1 MATRWGAGLE
11 SLIVGSM
18 ECFSLDEDVLSRQDA
33 GDLSLND
40 PLDAGQALE
49 SLPACLDSSIL
60 SIFEDSCAP
69 VEINGRIDEEGEAA
83 LLTALTE
90 VLDSVDSENLSPFDT
105 LPDPELFSGQKGG
118 HPSLEV
124 DACSERHWRL
134 LSERSDCEEEDG
146 NAGSLVQGL
155 ECDMGLPS
163 LGDLVKHVYPYC
175 LAVSLE
181 LGEDNGYP
189 LPEGGIVLEVVDRGE
204 QGEPILAVTGPI
216 GPAGA
221 SEEEP
226 VSEGKTSRPGSPDFA
241 PAGGSEVSKERPKE
255 PTSEKCPSRRKK
267 KRKSKKGV
275 EKGAVRSGPAEP
287 TAGVSGPVPEGVPQD
302 KGPKTATKKKRVT
315 FAPVLTSVLDTPSEG
330 WDDSVGSETSGQP
343 EPEPSPGAAEQP
355 ASPVLQPPQ
364 DEARPKPL
372 SLQEYRLLRQQ
383 RKPAPAGNPGGSTK
397 WPTLPEPPRELPPI
411 PCLPEQR
418 RAHPAQKEPPEAVP
432 VWHPVGSSIPPTPE
446 ALLVPPGSV
455 VGPSRP
461 PAGRP
466 VEPSQA
472 VSRPTGP
479 APPTASP
486 SAAARPVPPQANAC
500 HPAPRLPPAGSL
512 PTQTIID
519 PRRPQHLDVPVSK
532 KPPSQSNPVTAPPSQ
547 ADSHPPSV
555 TGDQVAPDAS
565 LPARGRPQRPPQTKL
580 LVLPVKQ
587 NPEEKRIQASTNEIG
602 IEATDLTSLL
612 EQFEETQAKEEHTVP
627 GVSGRAAAVGNS
639 GKSVERSVLP
649 DLTSTAGLTPPATP
663 PHQTWKP
670 LTPVALLA
678 KPKPSPTKAIQIINP
693 RPLPP
698 IKARSKPPAQA
709 IAPTHHPAFAD
720 HDYCRPSEGPAP
732 TEPASAI
739 CVQQQPGVAV
749 LPVRGAVPAPIP
761 HCAFPKGISAKPLDH
776 RTQPEAKAHPVIGSV
791 LLSPEA
797 SPSRME
803 PNPIPQEAGLVKSR
817 SSAYRPSGHPDRP
830 AVHERGRTQRR
841 YRARSPSPTSNS
853 SSESSSCSSSE
864 SRSRSRSRSQ
874 SRSTSPPRKR
884 FCSRSRRSGSS
895 SSSSSRSSSCSQSRS
910 PPRRR
915 CGSYSSS
922 RSRSCS
928 RSRSRS
934 PCWRRASHSPNYR
947 HNYRYNSRE
956 AHQVQDVN
964 DRKQKAIE
972 ERRVV
977 YVGKIRGSMTRKEL
991 KERFSLYGEIEDCTL
1006 HFREHGDNY
1015 GFVTYYNTKD
1025 AFSAIENGG
1034 KLRQCNELP
1043 FDLCFGGR
1051 RQFCK
1056 SSYAD
1061 LDSSREY
1068 EPAPTKSKLDALDFD
1083 TLLRQ
1088 AKKGLRR

>member
-11 SLIVGSM
+11 SLIAGSM
-18 ECFSLDEDVLSRQDA
+18 ECFSLDEDTLSRQDA
-33 GDLSLND
+33 GELSLND
-40 PLDAGQALE
+40 PLGAGQALE
-49 SLPACLDSSIL
+49 SLPAYLDSSIL
-60 SIFEDSCAP
+60 SIFEDSCTP
-69 VEINGRIDEEGEAA
+69 VEINGCIDEEGEAA

-105 LPDPELFSGQKGG
+105 LPDPELFSGQKGRD
-118 HPSLEV
+118 PSAEV
-124 DACSERHWRL
+124 DVCAERHWRT

-146 NAGSLVQGL
+146 DTGSLVQGL
-155 ECDMGLPS
+155 EGDVGLPS

-221 SEEEP
+221 SKEEP
-226 VSEGKTSRPGSPDFA
+226 VSEGKSSQPGSPDFA
-241 PAGGSEVSKERPKE
+241 PATEAGGSEVSEERPKE

-267 KRKSKKGV
+267 KRKSKKGA
-275 EKGAVRSGPAEP
+275 EKSVVRSGQAET
-287 TAGVSGPVPEGVPQD
+287 TADVSGPVPEGVPQD
-302 KGPKTATKKKRVT
+302 KSPETAAKKKRVT
-315 FAPVLTSVLDTPSEG
+315 FAPILTSVLDMPAEG
-330 WDDSVGSETSGQP
+330 RDDFVGSDPDP
-343 EPEPSPGAAEQP
+343 EPPTGAVEQP

-364 DEARPKPL
+364 EEARPKLL

-383 RKPAPAGNPGGSTK
+383 RKPGPVGKPGGSTK

-411 PCLPEQR
+411 PCLPEQP
-418 RAHPAQKEPPEAVP
+418 RAHPAQKEPQEAVP
-432 VWHPVGSSIPPTPE
+432 AWHPVGSSIPPTPE
-446 ALLVPPGSV
+446 ALLVPPSSV
-455 VGPSRP
+455 VGPSKP
-461 PAGRP
+461 PEGRP
-466 VEPSQA
+466 VEPPQA
-472 VSRPTGP
+472 MSRPPGP
-479 APPTASP
+479 APPVAPP
-486 SAAARPVPPQANAC
+486 SAAARPVPP
-500 HPAPRLPPAGSL
+500 PAPCLPPAGSH
-512 PTQTIID
+512 PTRTTID
-519 PRRPQHLDVPVSK
+519 PRRPQHLDVPVSR
-532 KPPSQSNPVTAPPSQ
+532 KPPSQINPATAPTSQ
-547 ADSHPPSV
+547 VDGQPPSV
-555 TGDQVAPDAS
+555 AGDQLAMVAS
-565 LPARGRPQRPPQTKL
+565 LPARGRPQRLPQTKL
-580 LVLPVKQ
+580 LVLPAKQ
-587 NPEEKRIQASTNEIG
+587 NPEEKQVQASTSEIG

-627 GVSGRAAAVGNS
+627 EVSGRAAVVGNS
-639 GKSVERSVLP
+639 GKPVERSVLP
-649 DLTSTAGLTPPATP
+649 DLASTAGLTPPATP

-698 IKARSKPPAQA
+698 SKPRSKPPAQA

-739 CVQQQPGVAV
+739 CIQQQPGVAV
-749 LPVRGAVPAPIP
+749 LPVRGTVSAPTP
-761 HCAFPKGISAKPLDH
+761 QCAFPMGVSAKPLDH

-797 SPSRME
+797 SPSRTE
-803 PNPIPQEAGLVKSR
+803 PIPQEAGLVKSR

-830 AVHERGRTQRR
+830 AVHERGRSQRR
-841 YRARSPSPTSNS
+841 YRARSPSPSSNS

-864 SRSRSRSRSQ
+864 SRSQSRSQ

-895 SSSSSRSSSCSQSRS
+895 SSSSSRSSSRSQSRS

-956 AHQVQDVN
+956 AHQPQDVN

-1056 SSYAD
+1056 SNYAD

-1068 EPAPTKSKLDALDFD
+1068 EPEPTKSKLDALDFD